1 MERIEEKYKKQ
12 SIERFEFISEENL
25 NKLRKDNVK
34 TLGQLS
40 NKTSTELKKYGFEN
54 FEIKEINRELQFLG
68 LSLKNYMFFI
78 YFI

>member
-25 NKLRKDNVK
+25 NKLRNDNVK
-34 TLGQLS
+34 TLGQLAD
-40 NKTSTELKKYGFEN
+40 KTSKELKNYGFEN

-68 LSLKNYMFFI
+68 LSLKNSL
-78 YFI
+78 

>member
-40 NKTSTELKKYGFEN
+40 NKTSTELKK
-54 FEIKEINRELQFLG
+54 IRI
-68 LSLKNYMFFI
+68 
-78 YFI
+78 

>member
-1 MERIEEKYKKQ
+1 MEDLEEKYKKQ

-25 NKLRKDNVK
+25 NKLIKDNVK

-68 LSLKNYMFFI
+68 LSLKNSL
-78 YFI
+78 